1 MLFNRIFDPYFSL
14 LAPFSTEYKF
24 LSSLSNNLKMETGSL
39 PYNENKNRY
48 QSIKPY
54 DDNRVKLVK
63 LQNKDG
69 SDYINA
75 SWIDTYLRKKA
86 FIASQ
91 APLIETTADFWRMIY
106 ENKSWV
112 IVMLGQEIENG
123 EVIICTFS
131 MRSWPRLLKY
141 FFSVPVSLKRRVH
154 FFQASLHTT

>member
-24 LSSLSNNLKMETGSL
+24 LSSLSNNLKMETASL
-39 PYNENKNRY
+39 LYNENKNRY

-123 EVIICTFS
+123 EVIICAYFMYS
-131 MRSWPRLLKY
+131 RPRLLKPIL
-141 FFSVPVSLKRRVH
+141 SVPIVFKKWVH
-154 FFQASLHTT
+154 FFRPRFTT